1 MEDKRITLTRQELYE
16 KVWSKPLI
24 HLAQELGIS
33 DVGIA
38 KICKRYDIP
47 RPPFGYW
54 AKMRNGHKARKTPL
68 PPEKKDEAE
77 PIVITPY
84 NRPFRKVS
92 DDSEPDEFQVHTIE
106 AKKKA
111 AAIEPDLS
119 LLNPH
124 PLIKWAK
131 KAFKQASKEYNGI
144 LVPRDWGCLNI
155 KVTGDTL
162 DRALVLLDTL
172 FKLIEECGY
181 ELGLNE
187 KKHAVVEMLGERI
200 ELRVTERISRVE
212 TKRTKRPEL
221 HSRAMLSYVRN
232 DSSQEYTYK
241 EYEYI
246 PTGELY
252 LVARS
257 PAFWIPE
264 RRWSD
269 TSHTRIEVRFGRIM
283 AGLIRHAALSRQKR
297 EEQEERARQREI
309 KEKER
314 QERYRLW
321 QEKQRLI
328 EEERKRVNG
337 LMELA
342 ENWQKSNTLRDFI
355 NAVKQQAIEVGGS
368 IDADSE
374 LVKWLIWAANQADRL
389 DPLTKSPPSILDE
402 DEPRQYL

>member
-38 KICKRYDIP
+38 KMCKRHDIP

-54 AKMRNGHKARKTPL
+54 SKINNGHKVKKTPL
-68 PPEKKDEAE
+68 PPAKKDEAE
-77 PIVITPY
+77 PIVITSY
-84 NRPFRKVS
+84 DRPLRRVS
-92 DDSEPDEFQVHTIE
+92 DDSEPDEFQIHTIK

-111 AAIEPDLS
+111 VAIEPDSS
-119 LLNPH
+119 LLEPH

-131 KAFKQASKEYNGI
+131 KAFRKTSSTYKGT
-144 LVPRDWGCLNI
+144 LVPNDWGCLNI
-155 KVTGDTL
+155 KVTRDAI
-162 DRALVLLDTL
+162 DRALVFLDTL

-187 KKHAVVEMLGERI
+187 KKHAVVEILGEKI

-257 PAFWIPE
+257 PDFWMPE

-269 TSHTRIEVRFGRIM
+269 TPNTKIEERYGSII
-283 AGLIRHAALSRQKR
+283 AGLIRYAALSRQKR
-297 EEQEERARQREI
+297 EEKELRARQHEV
-309 KEKER
+309 EEMER
-314 QERYRLW
+314 QDLHRIW

-328 EEERKRVNG
+328 EEERERVNG
-337 LMELA
+337 LIELA
-342 ENWQKSNTLRDFI
+342 ENWHKSNILRDFI
-355 NAVKQQAIEVGGS
+355 DAVKQQAIEADAR

-374 LVKWLIWAANQADRL
+374 LGQWLEWAANQADRL
-389 DPLTKSPPSILDE
+389 NPLTKSSSSILDE
-402 DEPRQYL
+402 YNPWLLA